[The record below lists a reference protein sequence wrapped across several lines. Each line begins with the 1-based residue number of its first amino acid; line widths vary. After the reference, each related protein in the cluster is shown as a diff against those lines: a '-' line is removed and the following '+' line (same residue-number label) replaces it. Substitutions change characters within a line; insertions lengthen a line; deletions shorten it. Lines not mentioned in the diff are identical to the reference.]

1 MRKRIIALT
10 VLLFVAVWTS
20 GCGGKDASQA
30 PSGETASA
38 AKPAETAAAPAPEA
52 GKKGFQKIGDFMDA
66 WSALYNQNEAVI
78 NGYEGMPIMELVTPP
93 TTFIGTVQY
102 DLLNLED
109 KNGRFEGTMML
120 SGIKGFVEKAGSKIT
135 FGYDRTLEKDGFGP
149 SAKAGDHQVEHGS
162 ADLDQ
167 RYYKDESATE
177 RGGKVISR
185 SANEFK
191 QLADG
196 SMICLV
202 FNGQTINF
210 RGDEETSDSVIYVH
224 NGKGVYDF
232 VVGKAKTGPGFAGF
246 SFADK
251 GDLTKEQA
259 LALLQASGY
268 ALDKS
273 GGIKDGK
280 LVLDK

>member
-1 MRKRIIALT
+1 MRKRIIALS

-30 PSGETASA
+30 PAGEAA
-38 AKPAETAAAPAPEA
+38 APAKPAETAAAPAPER
-52 GKKGFQKIGDFMDA
+52 GSKGFQKIGDYLDA
-66 WSALYNQNEAVI
+66 WTALYNQNEAVI

-102 DLLNLED
+102 DLLNPMG

-120 SGIKGFVEKAGSKIT
+120 SGIKGFVEKSGSKIT
-135 FGYDRTLEKDGFGP
+135 FGYDRILEKDGFGP
-149 SAKAGDHQVEHGS
+149 LAKAGDHDFEKGS

-167 RYYKDESATE
+167 HHYKDESATE

-259 LALLQASGY
+259 LAELQAAGY
-268 ALDKS
+268 AVDKS